1 MALTRTYPIDTLLQ
15 LEDGAGAHT
24 STFVGSGGILDMGSA
39 NLHAAA
45 IITTSDVSIANNDET
60 YAIEIQGSTDSG
72 FAAGSSFV
80 LARLQ
85 LGPNETNSATAGDV
99 TTDTPDA
106 GHYYVPFSND
116 FNGTTCRYI
125 RVKTTIGGTSP
136 TITFVAHLTQARTM
150 GE

>member
-45 IITTSDVSIANNDET
+45 IITTSEVKISADDEE
-60 YAIEIQGSTDSG
+60 YKLEIQGSTDSS
-72 FAAGSSFV
+72 FAAGSSFI
-80 LARLQ
+80 LARLD
-85 LGPNETNSATAGDV
+85 LGPNQTNSATAGDV
-99 TTDTPDA
+99 TTDSPAA

-116 FNGTTCRYI
+116 FNGTTCRFI
-125 RVKTTIGGTSP
+125 RIKTTMGGTSP
-136 TITFVAHLTQARTM
+136 QIKFVAHLTQARTM
-150 GE
+150 G